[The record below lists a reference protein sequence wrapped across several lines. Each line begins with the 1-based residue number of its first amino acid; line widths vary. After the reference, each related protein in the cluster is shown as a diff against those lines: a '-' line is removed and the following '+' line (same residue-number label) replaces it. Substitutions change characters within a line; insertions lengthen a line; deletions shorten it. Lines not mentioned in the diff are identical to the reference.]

1 MTART
6 CSAIKHDGTPCNA
19 YALTGSDYC
28 YHHDPRRAAE
38 RSQARRKGGR
48 ARHGRTLGPVGVAPT
63 FPLDTMADVT
73 ALLQHTINQALQ
85 LENSIARART
95 LGYLAGLLIK
105 ALDIA
110 SLEERVLLLERV
122 LQSREEVQ

>member
-1 MTART
+1 MTAPK
-6 CSAIKHDGTPCNA
+6 CCAIKRDGTPCNA
-19 YALTGSDYC
+19 YARAGSDYC
-28 YHHDPRRAAE
+28 YYHDPQMAAQ
-38 RSQARRKGGR
+38 RHQARSKGGR
-48 ARHGRTLGPVGVAPT
+48 ARHGRQIGPVGAAPSL
-63 FPLDTMADVT
+63 PLDTMSGVT
-73 ALLQHTINQALQ
+73 VLLQHAINQTLQ

-122 LQSREEVQ
+122 LQSREETQ

>member
-1 MTART
+1 MTAPK
-6 CSAIKHDGTPCNA
+6 CSATRRDGSPCNA
-19 YALTGSDYC
+19 YALSGSDYC
-28 YHHDPRRAAE
+28 YHHDPRLAA
-38 RSQARRKGGR
+38 RRRQARRKGGR
-48 ARHGRTLGPVGVAPT
+48 ARHGRQVGPVGAAPNL
-63 FPLDTMADVT
+63 PLATMSGVT
-73 ALLQHTINQALQ
+73 DLLRHAINQALQ

-122 LQSREEVQ
+122 LQSREDAP